1 MTEPGAHIGRV
12 VSVEGAEA
20 VVRFARGMA
29 CAHCGACLTLSD
41 GNMETRVKNT
51 LSAAVGD
58 HVEVRLA
65 ANRVVS
71 ATLLA
76 YGVPLVAL
84 LAGLAIGSQISDI
97 VAVGLGLLFC
107 AAAYLALHLLER
119 RWKERETYRPTMIRV
134 LTNEEE

>member
-1 MTEPGAHIGRV
+1 MTEQAAHVGRV
-12 VSVEGAEA
+12 VAVEGAEA
-20 VVRFARGMA
+20 VVLFSRGMA

-41 GNMETRVKNT
+41 GNMETRVRNT

-58 HVEVRLA
+58 RVEVRLA

-84 LAGLAIGSQISDI
+84 LIGLAAGSRISDI
-97 VAVGLGLLFC
+97 AAVGLGLLFC

-119 RWKERETYRPTMIRV
+119 RWKARETYRPKMVRV
-134 LTNEEE
+134 LRNEEE

>member
-84 LAGLAIGSQISDI
+84 LAGLAVGSRISDI
-97 VAVGLGLLFC
+97 AAMGLGLLFC
-107 AAAYLALHLLER
+107 AIAYLVLHLLER